1 MGMDEIGILIPVA
14 FLRLD
19 VTWLRLEQ
27 QQQSRSL
34 NI

>member
-1 MGMDEIGILIPVA
+1 MGMDEIGSLFPIA

-19 VTWLRLEQ
+19 VTWLGLEQ